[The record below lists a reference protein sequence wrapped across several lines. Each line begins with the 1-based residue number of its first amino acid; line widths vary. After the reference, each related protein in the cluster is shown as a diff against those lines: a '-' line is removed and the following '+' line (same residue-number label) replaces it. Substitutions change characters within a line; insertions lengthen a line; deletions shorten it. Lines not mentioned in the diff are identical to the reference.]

1 MPRPPESPE
10 IWIIQ
15 PDAPLRTT
23 WATELR
29 QDGMQ
34 VVEFGSLELA
44 LEALSKGAK
53 AALLVTEPATGRL
66 TYAEFFEQA
75 RAGSPRLEVVFTP
88 NGELDT
94 DCSPTSAHVLVR
106 PFGAG
111 KLSRFIRLVA
121 AKPALRNTLQ
131 RQFRQ
136 ARALE
141 MDAGEA
147 AR

>member
-1 MPRPPESPE
+1 MLRPPETPE

-23 WATELR
+23 WAAELR

-34 VVEFGSLELA
+34 VVEFGSPELA

-66 TYAEFFEQA
+66 TYAEFFEQV

-88 NGELDT
+88 AGEFDT
-94 DCSPTSAHVLVR
+94 DGSPPSAHVLVR

-121 AKPALRNTLQ
+121 AKPALRSTLQ

-136 ARALE
+136 ARALQ
-141 MDAGEA
+141 MDVAEA
-147 AR
+147 AQ

>member
-1 MPRPPESPE
+1 MLRPPETPE

-23 WATELR
+23 WAAELR

-34 VVEFGSLELA
+34 VVEFGSPESALA
-44 LEALSKGAK
+44 ALSKGAK
-53 AALLVTEPATGRL
+53 AALLVAEPATGRL

-75 RAGSPRLEVVFTP
+75 RAGSPRVEVVFTP
-88 NGELDT
+88 CGELDT
-94 DCSPTSAHVLVR
+94 SGSPASAHVLVR
-106 PFGAG
+106 PFGSG

-121 AKPALRNTLQ
+121 AKPALRSTLQ

-136 ARALE
+136 ARALQ
-141 MDAGEA
+141 MDVAEA
-147 AR
+147 AQ